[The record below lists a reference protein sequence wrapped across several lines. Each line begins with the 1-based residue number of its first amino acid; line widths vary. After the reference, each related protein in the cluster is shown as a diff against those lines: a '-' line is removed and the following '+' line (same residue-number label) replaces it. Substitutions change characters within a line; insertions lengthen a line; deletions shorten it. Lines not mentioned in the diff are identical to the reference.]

1 MSISNHFLNAPIC
14 MTFFVFLLAVAVV
27 WYMRDLSARISA
39 LERRLAGGEPRLI
52 PAASVRNGG
61 APAPAAITSPQPA
74 VEATRPAAGL
84 HAPVSSIS
92 LAQWVGGVGILALL
106 FGFAF
111 FFKFAIDQGWVT
123 EWARIG
129 TGVLVGVLFIVL
141 GELWRTRFAKYAE
154 VLSAGGL
161 GVLYFTVHAAYSF
174 YHKVDPSVGLLCLI
188 VITITALTLA
198 ARHSSKVLGLL
209 GLAGAYV
216 SPFLV
221 DFAFNDHVAFFGYV
235 TLVNVG
241 LVGLLWFGFWSELL
255 FAGFVGTVFNFIW
268 HGFGI
273 RTGDTVM
280 VASAFIMAN
289 YVLVCAA
296 VPLLYRK
303 GRAVAPAKT
312 GSYLGVFYVV
322 SGVGVLLGLMLV
334 LTGQYQ
340 TYLAPL
346 LLLAGVATYFGYALL
361 DRLEEQ
367 VLNYALV
374 AMGTVLTVAA
384 CMWQF
389 SGFVEHWYVL
399 VLAAALF
406 AVGVG
411 MRRKELWF
419 FGVVATLFA
428 AVRVVAAEAVTLP
441 YEPLLN
447 ARFLTEMA
455 AAAALCAYAFVL
467 RTADGDASEQ
477 QFPGVLVSVA
487 GVLIWFAGSQEIV
500 GTFAGVDMINTRNL
514 LLSLW
519 WMVHASVMML
529 VGALPAIRIIRRV
542 ATALFVL
549 TVLKVFLY
557 DVQALD
563 LGFRVVSFMVLGII
577 LLIVAFYY
585 QKHKDAVGKFLA
597 GDIVAKNK

>member
-1 MSISNHFLNAPIC
+1 
-14 MTFFVFLLAVAVV
+14 MTFLVFLLIVAVV
-27 WYMRDLSARISA
+27 WYMRDLSTRISA
-39 LERRLAGGEPRLI
+39 LERRLAGGQTQVAPTA
-52 PAASVRNGG
+52 PVGGTTAAASSTHSAAAAAVS
-61 APAPAAITSPQPA
+61 PAS
-74 VEATRPAAGL
+74 GL
-84 HAPVSSIS
+84 HVPASSIS
-92 LAQWVGGVGILALL
+92 PAQWVGGVGILALL

-129 TGVLVGVLFIVL
+129 TGVVAGVLFIVL
-141 GELWRTRFAKYAE
+141 GELWRTRFARYAE

-188 VITITALTLA
+188 LITVTALTLA

-255 FAGFVGTVFNFIW
+255 FAGFVGTVFNFLW
-268 HGFGI
+268 HGFGV
-273 RTGDTVM
+273 RSADTVM
-280 VASAFIMAN
+280 VASTFIMAN

-303 GRAVAPAKT
+303 GKELAPAKT
-312 GSYLGVFYVV
+312 GTYLGVFYLM
-322 SGVGVLLGLMLV
+322 SGASAFFGLMVVLV
-334 LTGQYQ
+334 GQYQ
-340 TYLAPL
+340 TYVAPL
-346 LLLAGVATYFGYALL
+346 LLLASVATFFAYALL
-361 DRLEEQ
+361 DRLEERA
-367 VLNYALV
+367 LNYSLIAT
-374 AMGTVLTVAA
+374 GTVLAVAA

-389 SGFVEHWYVL
+389 TGFVEHWYVL
-399 VLAAALF
+399 VLAAVLF
-406 AVGVG
+406 AAGVG
-411 MRRKELWF
+411 LRRKEVWF
-419 FGVVATLFA
+419 FGVVTTLFV
-428 AVRVVAAEAVTLP
+428 AVRVVAAEATSWP

-447 ARFLTEMA
+447 VRFLTECA
-455 AAAALCAYAFVL
+455 VAAALCAYALTLHVA
-467 RTADGDASEQ
+467 RVEESEQ
-477 QFPGVLVSVA
+477 QQFSGILASIA
-487 GVLIWFAGSQEIV
+487 GVVVWFAGSQEIV
-500 GTFAGVDMINTRNL
+500 GTFAGVDMLNTRNL

-529 VGALPAIRIIRRV
+529 VGALPAIHIIRRV

-597 GDIVAKNK
+597 GDAVAENK